1 MQTTLTEQDV
11 IDAHFAHAIRQLAAT
26 ERDTPERI
34 IRGLETYEGQA
45 AEQIAQYRRGLV
57 LLKDYIVL
65 VSERSII
72 GGRFDAK
79 TLARVVSP
87 IIRVSSGYIATSEAT
102 RSVALAQR

>member
-11 IDAHFAHAIRQLAAT
+11 IDAYFARRTQRLAAT
-26 ERDTPERI
+26 EQTTPEAI
-34 IRGLETYEGQA
+34 IKSLADNDREIMDDLARFQRGL
-45 AEQIAQYRRGLV
+45 
-57 LLKDYIVL
+57 LLLRDYIVL
-65 VSERSII
+65 VSERSVV

-79 TLARVVSP
+79 TLDRVVSP